1 MTDPHRLSSNLSDAD
16 DLERELLASIRHVA
30 PPAGAKAEAW
40 GKLSVQ
46 LATVGL
52 VSVASVQSTT
62 AASLASSAAAPAA
75 VAGAAA
81 GASRAWLPGALEGV
95 FGKVLLGVAVA
106 GTGSALWVHTQRAET
121 APRVASSAITVV
133 MAPPQ
138 AKPAD
143 AQPSPEALAP
153 AALPS
158 APTTAAQIPL
168 KPNSEAARE
177 DRLTAESKLLTSA
190 RAELRRGNA
199 AGAQQVLEQMRQ
211 KFPNAVLG
219 QEREV
224 LSIEV
229 LAARGNSEAA
239 RRRARAFIAAY
250 PKSPHSAQLARFA
263 DAP

>member
-30 PPAGAKAEAW
+30 PPAGAKGEAW
-40 GKLSVQ
+40 GKLSLQ
-46 LATVGL
+46 LAAVGL
-52 VSVASVQSTT
+52 VSVASVQSST

-75 VAGAAA
+75 LAT
-81 GASRAWLPGALEGV
+81 GASRAWFPSVFKGV

-106 GTGSALWVHTQRAET
+106 GTGSALWVHAQRGQPTPRVDSSAVTVAT
-121 APRVASSAITVV
+121 APPKPESVEPSTEATAPTAVAASSS
-133 MAPPQ
+133 APM
-138 AKPAD
+138 
-143 AQPSPEALAP
+143 P
-153 AALPS
+153 AA
-158 APTTAAQIPL
+158 IPG
-168 KPNSEAARE
+168 KPNSEVSRE
-177 DRLTAESKLLTSA
+177 DRLNAESTLLTRA

-199 AGAQQVLEQMRQ
+199 ASAQQVLEQMRV

-229 LAARGNSEAA
+229 LAARGNSDAA

-263 DAP
+263 DGP